1 MPSNEKRTQVCAKK
15 RLWWSGRI
23 EYSEIGD
30 LQFSLMIVLQPLY
43 SIHSFLMRYHLD
55 LWSYFD
61 FAQSSVCAG
70 SFLPSL
76 NLLRHRLVDQ
86 LIMRLPVL
94 VLQQLGYQI

>member
-70 SFLPSL
+70 PFLPSL